1 MLLTKPG
8 STIVTPIA
16 KATIYGERYAVVHYP
31 DADKP
36 YVHKMDGIG
45 FAAPTAM
52 KDTPVFHYFSVVANA
67 RQDRATSKT
76 DREIAANVVRQLEK
90 LPASAD
96 TALQAYSTGRNG
108 TLAPGQGL
116 IYPFGLNESQLAA
129 VEQAF
134 RAQVSVIEGP
144 PGTGK
149 TQTILNILANILL
162 RGQTVAVLSNNNA
175 AVENVYEKLEKCGLG
190 HLIAKLGN
198 QDNRK
203 GLLHRPAALA
213 IERARARSDA
223 GRDSGPA
230 GPREAALARS

>member
-8 STIVTPIA
+8 SMIVKPIA

-31 DADKP
+31 DANKP
-36 YVHKMDGIG
+36 YVYKMDDIG
-45 FAAPTAM
+45 FAEPTAM
-52 KDTPVFHYFSVVANA
+52 KDAPVFHYFSAVANA
-67 RQDRATSKT
+67 RQDRAESKT

-96 TALQAYSTGRNG
+96 TALQAYCTGRNG
-108 TLAPGQGL
+108 TLTPGKGL

-134 RAQVSVIEGP
+134 LAQVSVIEGP

-203 GLLHRPAALA
+203 DFFADLPPWPSSEPEPAPTLDEIQAL
-213 IERARARSDA
+213 
-223 GRDSGPA
+223 
-230 GPREAALARS
+230 LARLRQPTAAA